1 MEETWA
7 PGGGGRAPAGPSMH
21 HHYIVGSWLAPKVGC
36 DDSTCQVLVQKAVPR
51 SVDALQVY
59 DDGPMDPR
67 QVNLGHC
74 LN

>member
-1 MEETWA
+1 MEVTW
-7 PGGGGRAPAGPSMH
+7 APAGPPMH
-21 HHYIVGSWLAPKVGC
+21 HHCIVGSWLAPKVGY
-36 DDSTCQVLVQKAVPR
+36 DASTCQVSIQKVVPR

-67 QVNLGHC
+67 QVNLVHC